1 MYIYTGDYL
10 VSIGTNPYEIQPLCR
25 ILRRR
30 SCKDRHDL
38 SCREFPC
45 ITHYASTT
53 RNIRRFHRSID
64 RYFSFNYHTN
74 RHVFL
79 CFSSSRL
86 FDTAIIDRRQA
97 SFKEKPLIGL
107 FLLSNCSQ

>member
-64 RYFSFNYHTN
+64 IFLSTIIQIDMYFY
-74 RHVFL
+74 VL
-79 CFSSSRL
+79 AQVDCLIQRL
-86 FDTAIIDRRQA
+86 SIDVRR
-97 SFKEKPLIGL
+97 
-107 FLLSNCSQ
+107 LSKRNL